1 MNKSYVNY
9 VISAFLVGL
18 LSGCGGSTPD
28 VPKHKGSAT
37 LDIFEQKLSIPEE
50 LQSTDVL
57 KKKRFRA
64 DYENKKI
71 TYNSDRKED
80 TIITDDYEMLY
91 FNEFIYVKHI
101 VFNYEECRRKS
112 ALGEAMKVFDNI
124 VLAPTTLLGTALG
137 RKPQT
142 ITASYRVLRVQDYTL
157 MEILESDNDNLL
169 GCEFDFKYT
178 GFTNHLKIKFEEI
191 LNYNYIA
198 KDLLEYS
205 SIKNDY
211 DVSYF
216 DTQSVFNII
225 DYNLKQRKDV
235 ALNEKI
241 AEELAKLQDQRMFST
256 LRQNRSLYHM
266 QKYTLLELPS
276 DCDFAFM
283 AKDGRYLM
291 KMGLYQ
297 DTKAYLKPY
306 DDSFEAI
313 DYGFVELAKP
323 EIPLDAQKSSLKQ
336 YYAFED
342 KFVSFAQSLEEIWNE
357 MSDLRAS
364 QNIKNKKDEAHNDK
378 DEYAQIR
385 EELQKKYNEYKTN
398 SDEYTKKLD
407 EALSQIDKYEHNL
420 GLYFQYQNYSQAKT
434 QYQDYMQEKFG
445 HYIEPSRWCE
455 AKKCPQRDAIIRVIN
470 EEANKKWYEKSQGLP
485 PKLTFIEFVKHER
498 VRSEVTNKIKEKFKG
513 YAEVKPIHFEE
524 GFDAYRVWRNDL
536 IVSNAFDEIDR
547 HLKELEAYKF
557 IPLKELLSA
566 TSWKDFVYKPSIT
579 KKLLEVCGNEALA
592 KKLQKELSDKEKNIK
607 NLYPN
612 YIGAL

>member
-1 MNKSYVNY
+1 MKKSYISY
-9 VISAFLVGL
+9 VVAASLVVILG
-18 LSGCGGSTPD
+18 GCGSSGPQ
-28 VPKHKGSAT
+28 VPTEKNSAA
-37 LDIFEQKLSIPEE
+37 LEILSQKLLYPKEWNTS
-50 LQSTDVL
+50 DMV
-57 KKKRFRA
+57 KKKRFKA
-64 DYENKKI
+64 DYADKDYKYSTDKKNRI
-71 TYNSDRKED
+71 LKTN
-80 TIITDDYEMLY
+80 DYETLN
-91 FNEFIYVKHI
+91 FNEFIYVKNI
-101 VFNYEECRRKS
+101 TFIYNECQDGNAINRAATAIAFAATS
-112 ALGEAMKVFDNI
+112 PFM
-124 VLAPTTLLGTALG
+124 LLGFTSRTIEL
-137 RKPQT
+137 PYQT
-142 ITASYRVLRVQDYTL
+142 LRVQDYALKET
-157 MEILESDNDNLL
+157 LESDNDSVR
-169 GCEFDFKYT
+169 GCDFEFKYS
-178 GFTNHLKIKFEEI
+178 GFTDHLMVNFEAIFESRYVDEDTI
-191 LNYNYIA
+191 QYKNVRNY
-198 KDLLEYS
+198 
-205 SIKNDY
+205 Y
-211 DVSYF
+211 DVSYI
-216 DTQSVFNII
+216 DGQTIFNII
-225 DYNLKQRKDV
+225 EYNLKNRQDV
-235 ALNEKI
+235 VLNEKI
-241 AEELAKLQDQRMFST
+241 AEELAKLKDQRMFST

-420 GLYFQYQNYSQAKT
+420 GLYFQFQNYSQAKT
-434 QYQDYMQEKFG
+434 QYQDYMQTNFG

-513 YAEVKPIHFEE
+513 YTEVKPIHFEE

-566 TSWKDFVYKPSIT
+566 TSWRDFVYKPSIT